1 MSSSS
6 CSASST
12 TSSNSSSV
20 STGFLSGST
29 LSSCAS
35 DAEEIKT
42 LKEIVFKLAQCLQ
55 SLEERISSLELFSD
69 PLLNPL
75 LSRETQDS
83 SADSTDSTQEASDLT
98 LDSSVLDYP
107 FTQLPS
113 WVEAEAKRVRQ
124 KYEAKN
130 KDSDLKQDDSKDGKE
145 VKPKK
150 LERNFI
156 DTIYPTQSTKSVKS
170 NTWKPAARFRF
181 PTTLPSIPEEV
192 PEKSETPGADSGP
205 DSSPDLNPMSQGAFL
220 SMQQIQDYLDR
231 TV

>member
-29 LSSCAS
+29 LSSCTS

-69 PLLNPL
+69 PLLDPLLNPL

-83 SADSTDSTQEASDLT
+83 SADSTDST
-98 LDSSVLDYP
+98 LDSSILDHP
-107 FTQLPS
+107 LTQLPS
-113 WVEAEAKRVRQ
+113 WVEAEAKRLVRQ
-124 KYEAKN
+124 EYEAKN
-130 KDSDLKQDDSKDGKE
+130 KDSDLKQDDGKDGKD

-150 LERNFI
+150 LEKNFI

-192 PEKSETPGADSGP
+192 PEKSETPGP
-205 DSSPDLNPMSQGAFL
+205 DSSPDSNPDSNPMSQGAFL